1 MPSKTK
7 KNIQKI
13 NLEKLQKVVKKM
25 NQLVQT

>member
-7 KNIQKI
+7 KIEKI

-25 NQLVQT
+25 SQLVQT